1 MNKDEAIHKALKVLN
16 CLNNDRVYET
26 AWVKGAINACE
37 EALKQPAQKS
47 YAQSWDDTHPKQ
59 PAQEP
64 RLVSYAPDG
73 STCTLNIDGKE
84 VYFNREQPAQEP
96 VAWMK
101 SALDNA
107 RDVCKYL
114 DHDMVKEAK
123 AHTKFFW
130 GDIDKIKEDEEALEQ
145 PVMAISQ
152 MNNDAL
158 KNALNNQGKLSVSSP
173 QPQPAQEPV
182 AWMKSALDN
191 ARDVCKYLDHD
202 MVKEAKAHTK
212 FFWGDIDKIKED
224 EEALEQPSQEP
235 VAWMYYEKVT
245 TSKEKA
251 EIYVNNPI
259 PLYTHPAL
267 QPAQEPVGVVS
278 WHEGAVMGSIFPSS
292 NMPKDGDKLYTHPHQ
307 WQGLTDD
314 EYKQIVEV
322 GFKLGYE
329 ACKCEQ
335 TLKEKNHG

>member
-1 MNKDEAIHKALKVLN
+1 MTRDEAIHKALKVLN

-37 EALKQPAQKS
+37 EALEQPE
-47 YAQSWDDTHPKQ
+47 
-59 PAQEP
+59 EP

-73 STCTLNIDGKE
+73 SSCTLNIDGEE

-145 PVMAISQ
+145 P
-152 MNNDAL
+152 
-158 KNALNNQGKLSVSSP
+158 
-173 QPQPAQEPV
+173 
-182 AWMKSALDN
+182 
-191 ARDVCKYLDHD
+191 
-202 MVKEAKAHTK
+202 
-212 FFWGDIDKIKED
+212 
-224 EEALEQPSQEP
+224 SQEP
-235 VAWMYYEKVT
+235 VATVAVDNFGNISVGWIK
-245 TSKEKA
+245 
-251 EIYVNNPI
+251 NPN
-259 PLYTHPAL
+259 H
-267 QPAQEPVGVVS
+267 
-278 WHEGAVMGSIFPSS
+278 
-292 NMPKDGDKLYTHPHQ
+292 NDKLYTHSHQ

-314 EYKQIVEV
+314 EIDAEALKDDGAAY
-322 GFKLGYE
+322 FALG
-329 ACKCEQ
+329 ALWANKK
-335 TLKEKNHG
+335 LKEKNHG